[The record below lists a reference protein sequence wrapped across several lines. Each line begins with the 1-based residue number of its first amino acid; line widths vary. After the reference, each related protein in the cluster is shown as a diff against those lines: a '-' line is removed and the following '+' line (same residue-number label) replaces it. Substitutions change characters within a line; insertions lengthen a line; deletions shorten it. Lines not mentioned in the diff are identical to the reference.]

1 MVKTF
6 ETPRRVVVGNTTVH
20 IVERTRVSA
29 HRVGKVVWFQGQ
41 KDCTSIVVVGPRGIR
56 RFTLEESGPD
66 GRGSLT
72 AQFSSGVSGPAS

>member
-41 KDCTSIVVVGPRGIR
+41 KDCTSIVVVGPRGAQRFMLGDRNDEERLGGR
-56 RFTLEESGPD
+56 RGLAP
-66 GRGSLT
+66 
-72 AQFSSGVSGPAS
+72 GV